1 MIDEQGSV
9 VHEVRFPHPVE
20 RVWDAIVDPDAL
32 AQWLM
37 PNDFEPRVGH
47 RFHFDA
53 GPPRGEIEAEVLEV
67 DAPHRMRLRWMIDD
81 TPTTV
86 TITLR
91 ADDGGTVLRLE
102 HAGIPSDPRPDFDT
116 GWVEK
121 FEAMSTLLQQALPEA
136 TA

>member
-1 MIDEQGSV
+1 MIDEEGSV
-9 VHEVRFPHPVE
+9 VHEVRFAHPVD
-20 RVWDAIVDPDAL
+20 RVWNAIVDPAAL
-32 AQWLM
+32 TQWLM

-53 GPPRGEIEAEVLEV
+53 GPPRGAIEAEVLEV
-67 DAPHRMRLRWMIDD
+67 DAPHRIRLRWMLDGVA
-81 TPTTV
+81 TTV

-91 ADDGGTVLRLE
+91 ADAGGTVVHLE

-121 FEAMSTLLQQALPEA
+121 FDTMNMLLERATPEA

>member
-1 MIDEQGSV
+1 VIGENGDV
-9 VHEVRFPHPVE
+9 VHEVRFAHPIE
-20 RVWDAIVDPDAL
+20 RVWSAIVDPAAL

-53 GPPRGEIEAEVLEV
+53 GPPRGLIDTEVIEI
-67 DAPHRMRLRWMIDD
+67 DAPHRIRLRWMLDGAA
-81 TPTTV
+81 TTV
-86 TITLR
+86 TITLQ
-91 ADDGGTVLRLE
+91 AAGDATVVKLVHTDLPTELR
-102 HAGIPSDPRPDFDT
+102 PKFDS

-121 FEAMSTLLQQALPEA
+121 FDDLQLIVKG

>member
-1 MIDEQGSV
+1 MIDENGNV
-9 VHEVRFPHPVE
+9 LYEVRFAHPVE
-20 RVWDAIVDPDAL
+20 RVWNAIADRDAL

-53 GPPRGEIEAEVLEV
+53 GPPRGLVDAEVLEL
-67 DAPHRMRLRWMIDD
+67 DPPRRIRLRWMIDGVA
-81 TPTTV
+81 TTV

-91 ADDGGTVLRLE
+91 GDGDGTIVHLE
-102 HAGIPSDPRPDFDT
+102 HADLPTDPRPKFDS

-121 FEAMSTLLQQALPEA
+121 LDDLAMVLEGER
-136 TA
+136 